1 MSQLKDEINEKI
13 PKKTQKIIIYAI
25 SLIIAVVFGAF
36 VFRPLYTNAMTNK
49 TESEKL
55 EKTLTEYKKMDA
67 AKETNKKS
75 IEQYESNTKTMLAK
89 YPRDIYPED
98 MIMVLSGLEQQTGI
112 LFTDV
117 SVENNNYVTETND
130 KTSASTASKSSSSNS
145 SKSSSSSSSTSTS
158 SSSSSANTSAS
169 NSSNSSK
176 SSANTS
182 KNSTNS
188 SNSSSNASKN
198 STNSSNTSKNTT
210 SASGNGNAVVSSEK
224 YDLYATPVSCS
235 FEVSYVGIKQLFT
248 ALLSNPLK
256 KNIESVDL
264 SYDESTGNLI
274 GTMVINFYTLHYK
287 DNPVDGHEMMPDVSR
302 GTPNIFH
309 SIR

>member
-25 SLIIAVVFGAF
+25 SLIIAVVFGVF

-117 SVENNNYVTETND
+117 SVENNNYVTLLQVLRVNHLARTL
-130 KTSASTASKSSSSNS
+130 ASQVRLVLQQVQALRVVVLIQVLRIVLIQVILVLTQVRILLIQAIVQV
-145 SKSSSSSSSTSTS
+145 TLVRILLI
-158 SSSSSANTSAS
+158 ALILVRIRHPLQEMEMQLCHLRNTISMRHLCLAH
-169 NSSNSSK
+169 
-176 SSANTS
+176 
-182 KNSTNS
+182 
-188 SNSSSNASKN
+188 
-198 STNSSNTSKNTT
+198 
-210 SASGNGNAVVSSEK
+210 
-224 YDLYATPVSCS
+224 
-235 FEVSYVGIKQLFT
+235 
-248 ALLSNPLK
+248 LK
-256 KNIESVDL
+256 
-264 SYDESTGNLI
+264 
-274 GTMVINFYTLHYK
+274 
-287 DNPVDGHEMMPDVSR
+287 
-302 GTPNIFH
+302 
-309 SIR
+309 